1 MTNFVVDKAAITK
14 KLLSII
20 RDGQYTQ
27 SDLDLALFKWW
38 SNIRNNGGLKL
49 TDDGHRAFNDAGLE
63 HFDYPFVGSHSSS
76 LLLKFDRYMPCPY
89 HLSIHLGVT
98 KKSYVRV
105 YDSRIAMLIGLH
117 GTVIDYVD
125 SLDIKRTDL
134 TVNSKL

>member
-14 KLLSII
+14 KVLSIL
-20 RDGQYTQ
+20 RDGDYTQ
-27 SDLDLALFKWW
+27 SDVELALFKWW

-49 TDDGHRAFNDAGLE
+49 TDHGNLAFKEADLD
-63 HFDYPFVGSHSSS
+63 HFDYHFVGWSGS

-89 HLSIHLGVT
+89 HLHIGVT

-117 GTVIDYVD
+117 GSIIDYVD
-125 SLDIKRTDL
+125 SLDIKHSSLSTS
-134 TVNSKL
+134 SKLLY